1 MKVGLIPASG
11 GSFPADGAVVAS
23 VARTAEAAGF
33 DSIWVGE
40 HVVMSAAPRQEYPG
54 ASQNRIGPSTSGALP
69 DPLEWLS
76 YAAAVTDRLLL
87 GTAILLLPLHNP
99 LIMAKRTATLDALSG
114 GRVRLGI
121 GLGWSEDEYE
131 AVGVDFRTRGRRC
144 DEQIIAMRA
153 LWRDSPASFESEMFR
168 FAPVHSVPQP
178 VRGAVPILVGG
189 GSEAAAR
196 RAGRLGDGFIPF
208 EKEPDQLVRLIG
220 IMRQAAEAA
229 GRDPDA
235 IELTGLG
242 SRRPEAVAR
251 LAELG
256 FARMVLFLPEPSA
269 AAVERLGGQASQL
282 VTAL

>member
-1 MKVGLIPASG
+1 VKVGLIPASA
-11 GSFPADGAVVAS
+11 GSFPVDGVTVAS
-23 VARTAEAAGF
+23 VARAAEAAGF
-33 DSIWVGE
+33 DSIWIGE
-40 HVVMSAAPRQEYPG
+40 HVVMAATPRQEYPG
-54 ASQNRIGPSTSGALP
+54 ASQNRIGPSASGALP

-99 LIMAKRTATLDALSG
+99 LIMAKRVATLDQLSG

-131 AVGVDFRTRGRRC
+131 AVGIDFRTRGRRC
-144 DEQIIAMRA
+144 DEQIAAMRV
-153 LWRDSPASFESEMFR
+153 LWRDSPARFESGMFR
-168 FAPVHSVPQP
+168 FAAVHSGPQP
-178 VRGAVPILVGG
+178 PRHAVPILVGG

-196 RAGRLGDGFIPF
+196 RAGRLGDGFMPF
-208 EKEPDQLVRLIG
+208 EKEPERLVQLIG
-220 IMRQAAEAA
+220 IMRRAAEEA

-242 SRRPEAVAR
+242 SRRLDAVAR

-256 FARMVLFLPEPSA
+256 FARMVLFLPEPSG
-269 AAVERLGGQASQL
+269 AAVERLGAQAAQL
-282 VTAL
+282 VNSL